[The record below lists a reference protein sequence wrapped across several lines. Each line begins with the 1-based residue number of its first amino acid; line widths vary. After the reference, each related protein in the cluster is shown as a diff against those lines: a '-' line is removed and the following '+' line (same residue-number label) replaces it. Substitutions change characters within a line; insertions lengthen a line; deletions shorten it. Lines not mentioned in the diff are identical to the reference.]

1 MTLTELNKMWSE
13 FNNISINNSDEIEQ
27 DFYYWEKG
35 TYRFDIWLWFD
46 EKSPKGL
53 IKFIY

>member
-1 MTLTELNKMWSE
+1 MTLTELKKMWSE
-13 FNNISINNSDEIEQ
+13 FSNISINDNDEIEQ
-27 DFYYWEKG
+27 GFYYWEKG